1 MASVNKWK
9 HHFQMMANKTLATSD
24 IFTVKGKNKGPGRQ
38 SFGSAMYKIRP
49 METSKKAITG
59 IISPAAEAV
68 AQANQMVE
76 NTKHAT
82 KTVKKRKKRAVG
94 NETYAKKVV
103 KQEKSKVK
111 HPNNKKKTTSKK
123 KRIKGVKH

>member
-9 HHFQMMANKTLATSD
+9 HHFESMANKTLSNSD
-24 IFTVKGKNKGPGRQ
+24 VFAVRGKNKGLGRL
-38 SFGSAMYKIRP
+38 SFGSAMYKLSPI
-49 METSKKAITG
+49 ETSKRAITG

-68 AQANQMVE
+68 AQASQMVE
-76 NTKHAT
+76 NTQHAT

-94 NETYAKKVV
+94 QQKTANKVV
-103 KQEKSKVK
+103 KQKKIKVK
-111 HPNNKKKTTSKK
+111 HPSTKKKFANKT